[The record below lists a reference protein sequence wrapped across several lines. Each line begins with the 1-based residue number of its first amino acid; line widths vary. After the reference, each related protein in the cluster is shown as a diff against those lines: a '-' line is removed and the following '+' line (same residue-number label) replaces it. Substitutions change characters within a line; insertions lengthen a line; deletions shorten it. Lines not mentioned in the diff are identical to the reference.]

1 MCNVNFDYCVPFIL
15 ELEGGYVNDP
25 NDPGGETNFGIS
37 KRAYPNLD
45 IAGLTEA
52 SASAIYYQDYWL
64 KWQCGQMPAHLD
76 LWYFN
81 ACVMSGGAEA
91 VKLLQKLIGV
101 TGDGVFGPATLA
113 ALKAFPA
120 SRYHEYLTL
129 YLLHLQSLGTWGNF
143 GKGWTNRLFF
153 IAAL

>member
-1 MCNVNFDYCVPFIL
+1 MPDCNFDYCIPIIL

-25 NDPGGETNFGIS
+25 RDPGGETNFGIS
-37 KRAYPNLD
+37 KRAYPNFD
-45 IAGLTEA
+45 IANLTVVQA
-52 SASAIYYQDYWL
+52 SSIYEQDYWL

-81 ACVMSGGAEA
+81 ACVMSGGVEA
-91 VKLLQKLIGV
+91 VKLLQQLVGANV
-101 TGDGVFGPATLA
+101 DGVFGPKTLA
-113 ALKAFPA
+113 QLKQFSP

-129 YLLHLQSLGTWGNF
+129 YLLHLQSLGGWSTY
-143 GKGWTNRLFF
+143 GKGWTNRLFY

>member
-1 MCNVNFDYCVPFIL
+1 MCNINFDYCVPFIL

-25 NDPGGETNFGIS
+25 SDPGGETNFGIS
-37 KRAYPNLD
+37 KASYPNLD
-45 IAGLTEA
+45 IANLTEA
-52 SASAIYYQDYWL
+52 QASAIYYQDYWL

-81 ACVMSGGAEA
+81 ACVMSGGSEA
-91 VKLLQKLIGV
+91 VKLLQQLVGV
-101 TGDGVFGPATLA
+101 PVDGVFGPQTLT
-113 ALKAFPA
+113 ALRSFDTT
-120 SRYHEYLTL
+120 RYHEYLTL
-129 YLLHLQSLGTWGNF
+129 HLQHLEGLGVWANY